1 MTSRLTHSPK
11 GRLAI
16 TKLREGIARLFHEGK
31 TDSQI
36 SAELN
41 IRGQF
46 PNDSVRY
53 HRCSMGLKRTAT
65 HMPIT
70 DRECAQVKALCE
82 ANQAITDFEIGC
94 ALNIETHRAER
105 IRRKFD
111 IDSSRP
117 GRRRRQLDW
126 AVFLAGRAFEDAKV
140 PKEAMLR
147 SGPPPAHV
155 YRQSAMASL

>member
-1 MTSRLTHSPK
+1 MTSRLTHSPR
-11 GRLAI
+11 GQLAI
-16 TKLREGIARLFHEGK
+16 ARLREGITRLFREGK

-36 SAELN
+36 SAELD
-41 IRGQF
+41 IGGQF
-46 PNDSVRY
+46 PNDTVRY

-82 ANQAITDFEIGC
+82 VNPAITDFEIGC

-117 GRRRRQLDW
+117 GRKRRELDW
-126 AVFLAGRAFEDAKV
+126 ALILAGRLFEDAKV
-140 PKEAMLR
+140 AAR
-147 SGPPPAHV
+147 GGRFFPPATHV
-155 YRQSAMASL
+155 MTQSAMAAL